1 MSQKPNTEEEGI
13 EDEEEL
19 WFQEFIRSNPILESE
34 ITEMEIKNRIRYSL
48 RYHKAVGLDGIS
60 NDMLKYGLEW
70 LAKPLATIFNAILRL
85 EYFPV
90 RWNKAMMSPL
100 HKAGDVDDPTNYRG
114 RNCAG

>member
-1 MSQKPNTEEEGI
+1 MYFQKLSQKPNTEEEGI

-70 LAKPLATIFNAILRL
+70 LAKPLATIF
-85 EYFPV
+85 
-90 RWNKAMMSPL
+90 
-100 HKAGDVDDPTNYRG
+100 
-114 RNCAG
+114 